1 MRTAELKLT
10 VRDGDKRLLVSAL
23 IPQFTEADLREK
35 GEVILMLANLY
46 LKEQHKRILRRT
58 LQ

>member
-35 GEVILMLANLY
+35 GEVILLLANLY
-46 LKEQHKRILRRT
+46 LKEQHKRILRRAT
-58 LQ
+58 Q

>member
-46 LKEQHKRILRRT
+46 LKEQHKRILRRAT
-58 LQ
+58 Q